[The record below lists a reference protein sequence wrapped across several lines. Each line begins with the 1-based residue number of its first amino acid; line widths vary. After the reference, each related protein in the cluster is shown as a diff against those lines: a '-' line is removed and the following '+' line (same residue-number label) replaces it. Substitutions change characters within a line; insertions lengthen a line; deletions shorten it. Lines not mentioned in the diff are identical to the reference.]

1 MSELRRFAPR
11 RWVTAA
17 IGAVAISSSVLVGLA
32 SPVSAA
38 PLPSHLAFEQ
48 WADVDSNWLSGSL
61 GNGGVGASTYA
72 EGDTVPFR
80 LDVTTAGLG
89 TFDMTVC
96 RDYQNGSTF
105 GYLYLEP
112 YNSSHIPQVTATSVT
127 SNGAFTGV
135 AAVGT
140 VSIDSVTEV
149 GGQGGCKAGQR
160 ETQVQISISNGPGDA
175 APVDAY
181 VLWGGHLASPAD
193 AGVGVGHGAG
203 YYSGA
208 SLAMDNSAAAK
219 NLGIKVLRS
228 AGITVQKQVDSGSAT
243 PSQFCFT
250 INPNPNN
257 VAAQCPPAGQSTV
270 SFLGLSSGDYTISEV
285 GVSGYT
291 FASGGGTD
299 NCSFSNGVATAT
311 VGAAE
316 DTPSNATCVFHNRR
330 ETGTLTVNQVINPS
344 DDPGRFDL
352 EIDGATAGMGANVGN
367 GGTTGPIVVDSGAHG
382 VGNAALPGT
391 DPDDYTSSVSCVAG
405 ATPVAYNNGQV
416 SVADGQNVVC
426 TITLIPVIAPITI
439 TDPIIPTPD
448 PIIPTPDPII
458 PTPDPT
464 VQPNTPTTQATTTTT
479 APDRCASSRGAKPQ
493 LCSGDPVEEVV
504 LETPTAPVVDPI
516 TTVAGGGQ
524 QANPAP
530 IQDEV
535 LSGQLE
541 RAAPAPAAD
550 PMPAATL
557 PRTGA
562 GIGDQATLA
571 AGLLAAGLALLRVF
585 RRRSPSAQAS

>member
-1 MSELRRFAPR
+1 MSELRRF
-11 RWVTAA
+11 VTAT
-17 IGAVAISSSVLVGLA
+17 ISAVAISSSVLVGLA

-38 PLPSHLAFEQ
+38 PLPSNLAFEQ
-48 WADVDSNWLSGSL
+48 WGDVDSSWLSGSL
-61 GNGGVGASTYA
+61 GNGGEGASTYA

-80 LDVTTAGLG
+80 LDVTTAGPG

-96 RDYQNGSTF
+96 RDYQNGATF

-112 YNSSHIPQVTATSVT
+112 YNSSHTPLVSATTVT
-127 SNGAFTGV
+127 SNGAFTGA

-140 VSIDSVTEV
+140 VSIGSVTEV

-160 ETQVQISISNGPGDA
+160 ETKVQVSISNGPGGV
-175 APVDAY
+175 APVGAY

-203 YYSGA
+203 YYPGA

-257 VAAQCPPAGQSTV
+257 VAAQCPPAGQNTV
-270 SFLGLSSGDYTISEV
+270 SFLGLSSDDYTISEV

-291 FASGGGTD
+291 FASGGGTA
-299 NCSFSNGVATAT
+299 NCLFNNGVATAT
-311 VGAAE
+311 VGAG
-316 DTPSNATCVFHNRR
+316 DTPTNATCIFHNRR

-352 EIDGATAGMGANVGN
+352 EIDGALAGAGAGVGS

-382 VGNAALPGT
+382 VGNDALPGT
-391 DPDDYTSSVSCVAG
+391 DADDYTSSVSCLAG
-405 ATPVAYNNGQV
+405 NTPVAYNNNTGQV

-426 TITLIPVIAPITI
+426 TITLTPKAPTT
-439 TDPIIPTPD
+439 TDPIIVID

-464 VQPNTPTTQATTTTT
+464 VNPNTPTTEATT
-479 APDRCASSRGAKPQ
+479 PDRCASSRGTKPQ
-493 LCSGDPVEEVV
+493 CGGNDPVEDVV
-504 LETPTAPVVDPI
+504 PQTPTTPVVDPV
-516 TTVAGGGQ
+516 TTVAGGGEH
-524 QANPAP
+524 ASPAP
-530 IQDEV
+530 IQDQV
-535 LSGQLE
+535 LAGELE
-541 RAAPAPAAD
+541 RAAPAPNAD
-550 PMPAATL
+550 PMPAASL

-562 GIGDQATLA
+562 GIGDQVTVA
-571 AGLLAAGLALLRVF
+571 AGLLVAGLALLRVF
-585 RRRSPSAQAS
+585 RRRRPSAQAS